1 MLQAVPE
8 PEWEA
13 DYQTTESGWLAVGE
27 WAIRFSDEDPGD
39 GEGVRFADLAEKA
52 RAIFLLQI
60 GVPAPFDSPMCD
72 LIAWEAVADTCSA
85 PSSASRTRSGSWPK
99 PRRRG
104 RRGRHA
110 GRPPQ
115 QARCSRERDSDGIEA
130 RGDDPDQRHRPAEG
144 RRRDLVRDGEPNA
157 GNEFYGKI
165 RTSGTARPSRS
176 GRSSRTR
183 STSACGRG

>member
-1 MLQAVPE
+1 MPDTLSGLTLEELAPSAFRVFAMLQAVPE

-72 LIAWEAVADTCSA
+72 LIAWEAVARHLFGAIQCEPNEKWKLAQTEA
-85 PSSASRTRSGSWPK
+85 TWPAWASRRAAAA
-99 PRRRG
+99 
-104 RRGRHA
+104 A
-110 GRPPQ
+110 GEVQ
-115 QARCSRERDSDGIEA
+115 S
-130 RGDDPDQRHRPAEG
+130 
-144 RRRDLVRDGEPNA
+144 
-157 GNEFYGKI
+157 
-165 RTSGTARPSRS
+165 
-176 GRSSRTR
+176 
-183 STSACGRG
+183 